1 MQPQNLAS
9 RIGSWSARH
18 RRTAILGW
26 IMFVVL
32 AVAVGGKIGQND
44 LDESARGSGESKRGD
59 MLVEA
64 AGFPE
69 QAGEQVLIQGRGSAN
84 AGDPEVTAAVRDVV
98 TRLQRIEGVTEIES
112 PLDPAARVNTVSKD
126 GRSVVVNFAI
136 PGSDEHAEKL
146 VAQPLAAVAAAQ

>member
-26 IMFVVL
+26 ILFVVL

-44 LDESARGSGESKRGD
+44 LDDSARGSGESKRGD

-69 QAGEQVLIQGRGSAN
+69 RAGEQVLIQGKGSVK
-84 AGDPEVTAAVRDVV
+84 AGDPQVTAAVRDVV
-98 TRLQRIEGVTEIES
+98 RRLERIRGVTEIES
-112 PLDPAARVNTVSKD
+112 PLDPAARANTVSED

-136 PGSDEHAEKL
+136 PGTGEQAEKL
-146 VAQPLAAVAAAQ
+146 VGR